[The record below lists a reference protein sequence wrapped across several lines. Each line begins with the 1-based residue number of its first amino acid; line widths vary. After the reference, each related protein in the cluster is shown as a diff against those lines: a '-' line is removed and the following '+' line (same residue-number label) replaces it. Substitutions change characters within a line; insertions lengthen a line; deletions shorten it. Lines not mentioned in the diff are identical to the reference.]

1 MNKNKLFL
9 VILTMIA
16 AMTLGELKAQVIKGE
31 VFGGFSL
38 SQVDG
43 DDCYGYKRVKGQVGV
58 GALVPVTDWMDVALE
73 VQYNPKGAYKKDS
86 IVYSSYYAGSYD
98 LKLNY
103 VEIPLM
109 VYLTDKQ
116 RYTVG
121 VGASFG
127 RLVGFSEKV
136 NGIETNTHVGN
147 GQLRWVEGYAG
158 TEGIDLSKI
167 RTIEDLDQPG
177 LYDEAGHLLI
187 RNSDSYKKN
196 DFSICADLRVRL
208 WEGLH
213 AQVRYQYSMVPI
225 RTRLLFATAD
235 ETIPSK
241 IRLQYNNQISVRL
254 TYILGEDRTKLNK
267 MKQQEERDMNRMKK

>member
-1 MNKNKLFL
+1 MNKSKYYLVLFL
-9 VILTMIA
+9 ILA
-16 AMTLGELKAQVIKGE
+16 AISVGDLKAQIIKGE

-43 DDCYGYKRVKGQVGV
+43 DDCYGYKRFKGQIGA
-58 GALVPVTDWMDVALE
+58 GALVPITDWMDVALE

-86 IVYSSYYAGSYD
+86 IAYSSYYAGSYD

-121 VGASFG
+121 LGASFG

-136 NGIETNTHVGN
+136 NGIETDTRVGD
-147 GQLRWVEGYAG
+147 GKLRWVEGYAG
-158 TEGIDLSKI
+158 TPGIDLGDI
-167 RTIEDLDQPG
+167 RTIDDLDQPG
-177 LYDEAGHLLI
+177 LYDEAGNILI
-187 RNSDSYKKN
+187 RNSNSYKKN
-196 DFSICADLRVRL
+196 DFSICADLRVRV

-213 AQVRYQYSMVPI
+213 VQMRYQYSLVPI
-225 RTRLLFATAD
+225 RTRLYYRNIT
-235 ETIPSK
+235 ETTISK
-241 IRLQYNNQISVRL
+241 VRLQYNNQISIRL
-254 TYILGEDRTKLNK
+254 TYILGEDRSKLNK
-267 MKQQEERDMNRMKK
+267 MIQKEEQERNKRR